1 MNPKKDLKHFFEKI
15 LKVKVDIEG
24 ETPTT
29 EELDKKNFIIFI
41 DSYRQAIKRSK
52 KVDDKYNLN
61 LWDWDNLFAQ
71 SLEGL
76 IFFTFDEVVAEV
88 ILWFIYEHDLAED
101 ENDWIVSDPE
111 GDPHKIETAED
122 LYNFILHL
130 EKF

>member
-29 EELDKKNFIIFI
+29 EELDKKNFIIFV